1 MELILI
7 KSEEV
12 KNPLKNGQFF
22 RFKCVIEM
30 EGDLMKGRISVV
42 GMDYLFIEKTEK
54 TYDGDDITAEAAAF
68 KFWLEA
74 DLTNLIIEFD
84 DNMGRLNG

>member
-1 MELILI
+1 MELVLI

-22 RFKCVIEM
+22 RFKTLIEI
-30 EGDLMKGRISVV
+30 EGDLMKGRIAVV

-84 DNMGRLNG
+84 ENMERLNG